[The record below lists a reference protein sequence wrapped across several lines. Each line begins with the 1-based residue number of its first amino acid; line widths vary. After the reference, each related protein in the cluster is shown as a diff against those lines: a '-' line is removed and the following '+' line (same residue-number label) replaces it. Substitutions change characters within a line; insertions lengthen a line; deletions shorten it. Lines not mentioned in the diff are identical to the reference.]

1 MELARYYEARRRRR
15 WLTVTAS
22 MVAAGVTAFAV
33 YDGVSSSPRASAGP
47 KTDRPAT
54 VEVIGKTGLKR
65 VVLTPDAARRLDIHT
80 AQVGQALVNGEPRA
94 VIPYAAVLYDS
105 DGKTWTYTSP
115 KHLVFVRR
123 DIDVDAIE
131 GDRAVLAD
139 GPRPGTTIVT
149 VGSAELWGIEY
160 GEIEED

>member
-1 MELARYYEARRRRR
+1 MELARHYEGRRRRR
-15 WLTVTAS
+15 WLTVTVA

-33 YDGVSSSPRASAGP
+33 YDGVTSSPKASAEA

-54 VEVIGKTGLKR
+54 VEAIGKTGLKR
-65 VVLTPDAARRLDIHT
+65 VVLTPNAAKRLDIHT
-80 AQVGQALVNGEPRA
+80 ARAGQELVNGELRA

-105 DGKTWTYTSP
+105 NGKTWTYTSP
-115 KHLVFVRR
+115 KRLVFVRR

-139 GPRPGTTIVT
+139 GPRPGTTVVT

>member
-1 MELARYYEARRRRR
+1 MELLRYYEARRRRR
-15 WLTVTAS
+15 WLTITAA

-33 YDGVSSSPRASAGP
+33 YDGVASSPKASAGP

-54 VEVIGKTGLKR
+54 VEAIGKTGLKR
-65 VVLTPDAARRLDIHT
+65 VVLTPNAAKRLDIHT
-80 AQVGQALVNGEPRA
+80 ARVGHELVNGELRA

-105 DGKTWTYTSP
+105 DGKTWTYTNP
-115 KHLVFVRR
+115 KNLVFVRR
-123 DIDVDAIE
+123 DIHVDAIE
-131 GDRAVLAD
+131 GNRAVLAD
-139 GPRPGTTIVT
+139 GPPATTVVT